1 MISNKIIEVI
11 DNMDLS
17 DKLLLVED
25 IWDSIATSNSEL
37 PMSEWQKSELKK
49 RYSEFQDG
57 RLELYNWETVH
68 ENLKQ
73 KYK

>member
-37 PMSEWQKSELKK
+37 PMSECGIL
-49 RYSEFQDG
+49 
-57 RLELYNWETVH
+57 
-68 ENLKQ
+68 
-73 KYK
+73 